1 MLAAAMVPGNVMPL
15 VGVAAILTE
24 GGDDRT
30 TINSKGVNKYHCRP
44 QPIEGAIFRGS
55 CTCNIPTEGGYRAA
69 EAAYQSIQD
78 GDVSVG
84 DIMEGVRSKIK
95 SMSQVPAGT
104 EVFLCPSGSD
114 AEYIPLQIAKILTKG
129 RKIVNIVTC
138 DSEVGSGTLDAAG
151 GKYFSP
157 VVPLPEDGM
166 MAAAMGDP
174 VKGLAENVETVS
186 IAARDMG
193 DSSVVCAKAGVQ
205 EAVDNCASEGSVP
218 IVHCVLGSKTGIV
231 EPFPATNFGQ
241 MVSARDAFIVVD
253 ACQGRF
259 RSDQLTEYLNN
270 GAFVLIT
277 GSKFYRG
284 PPFSGAVL
292 VPSQVMERLLMTD
305 TTLAPGLSYFLSSN
319 EVPEALSSWRSALK
333 DTSNTG
339 LALRWVAALDEM
351 EPTLAIADDDKD
363 LMTAAWLES
372 VLSELEKYPDQLEAF
387 EPRSCSTIVSLRLKA
402 PGGAYYNNAECKNVF
417 QWMTLDMSQK
427 TGTQEGAPRCY
438 IGQPVNVAKGGGCV
452 LRIALGSD
460 SLRQLAGDAGAARA
474 EDAAIVAKLA
484 LLTKNYAELSAK

>member
-1 MLAAAMVPGNVMPL
+1 MVGSVAGVIPL
-15 VGVAAILTE
+15 MGVAAILTE
-24 GGDDRT
+24 GGDDRST
-30 TINSKGVNKYHCRP
+30 TNAKGVNKYHCRP
-44 QPIEGAIFRGS
+44 QPIPDAVFRGS
-55 CTCNIPTEGGYRAA
+55 CTCNIPTESAYRAA

-95 SMSQVPAGT
+95 SLYKVPAGT

-166 MAAAMGDP
+166 EVKAMGQP
-174 VKGLAENVETVS
+174 VQGLAENVETVS

-193 DSSVVCAKAGVQ
+193 DSSVVNAKDGVQ
-205 EAVDNCASEGSVP
+205 EAVDKCAKEGSVP

-231 EPFPATNFGQ
+231 EPFPETNFGQ

-253 ACQGRF
+253 ACQARF
-259 RSDQLTEYLNN
+259 RREWLTDYLNK

-292 VPSQVMERLLMTD
+292 VPSLVMERLMMTD
-305 TTLAPGLSYFLSSN
+305 ATLAPGLSYFLSSN
-319 EVPEALSSWRSALK
+319 EVPSALTSWRQALK
-333 DTSNTG
+333 DQNNTG

-351 EPTLAIADDDKD
+351 EPTLAMPDDEKD
-363 LMTAAWLES
+363 QLQEAWLES
-372 VLSELEKYPDQLEAF
+372 VLTELGKYPEQLEAF
-387 EPRSCSTIVSLRLKA
+387 EPRSCATIVSLRLRK
-402 PGGAYYNNAECKNVF
+402 PDGGYYNTAECKKIF
-417 QWMTLDMSQK
+417 EWMTLDMSEK
-427 TGTQEGAPRCY
+427 LGTPDAATKCY
-438 IGQPVNVAKGGGCV
+438 IGQPVSVAKGGGCV

-460 SLRQLAGDAGAARA
+460 SLRQLVNDVAGARGA
-474 EDAAIVAKLA
+474 DAAIVKKLS
-484 LLTKNYAELSAK
+484 LLTKRFDELSQA